1 LKCTKNVHTINN
13 IGQQF
18 NGTNIMG
25 NVINNTININL
36 NNFGKESLEHISDE
50 FLDKCIK
57 KLNKGMVDLLENIHY
72 NKNVPENNNI
82 RIKSIKQNLLEK
94 YQEGEWIE
102 CDKNNT
108 LDELIRKGFKI
119 LYQHYLC
126 SKDENIEEN
135 KESFFRYIRRK
146 NK

>member
-1 LKCTKNVHTINN
+1 
-13 IGQQF
+13 
-18 NGTNIMG
+18 MG